1 MRRIEFGYYLRP
13 AETYSGILE
22 LACHAEELGLWGVF
36 LNDHVHGMREGG
48 MEPYLEAWTAL
59 VGIGVQTRSIRLGH
73 IVLFNSLRNP
83 AFLAKS
89 ISTLDVMTGGRYEV
103 LLGAGWNEPEY
114 DGYDLMEQGRG
125 MPSAKM
131 RVDRLKESLQILR
144 GMFTNETFSFEGKY
158 WRLKDAINI
167 PQPVQNPMRISV
179 GGSKPRMINIAAKY
193 ADGLNT
199 GGSLDGFKTMSERLV
214 PTLERNGKKLEEYFF
229 SGFNTQ
235 VTVSRNEEEYTSL
248 AKRVA
253 ERSSKTVT
261 EVKEDIFA
269 GTPEVLVDKFRQ
281 AQDLGVKMIVV
292 YIRPASTISE
302 MKKQLTRFCDLVMS
316 QI

>member
-1 MRRIEFGYYLRP
+1 MKRMKFGYYLRP
-13 AETYSGILE
+13 AETYSGMLE
-22 LACHAEELGLWGVF
+22 LARHSEELGLWGVF

-59 VGIGVQTRSIRLGH
+59 AGIGVQTRRIRLGH

-114 DGYDLMEQGRG
+114 DGYDLMELGRG
-125 MPSAKM
+125 MPPAKE

-167 PQPVQNPMRISV
+167 PQPVQDPMRISV
-179 GGSKPRMINIAAKY
+179 GGSKPRMVKIAAKY

-199 GGSLDGFKTMSERLV
+199 GGSLNDFKSILERLV
-214 PTLERNGKKLEEYFF
+214 TALDRNGKRLEDFFF
-229 SGFNTQ
+229 SGFAPQ
-235 VTVSRNEEEYTSL
+235 VTVSRNEEEYVSL

-253 ERSSKTVT
+253 QRSSRSLAEAKAN
-261 EVKEDIFA
+261 IFA

-292 YIRPASTISE
+292 YVRPASTISE
-302 MKKQLTRFCDLVMS
+302 MKEQLTRFCDMVMN

>member
-13 AETYSGILE
+13 AETYSGMLE
-22 LACHAEELGLWGVF
+22 LARHAEELGLWGVF
-36 LNDHVHGMREGG
+36 LNDHVHSMREGG

-59 VGIGVQTRSIRLGH
+59 AGIGVQTRRIRLGH

-103 LLGAGWNEPEY
+103 LLGAGWNVPEY
-114 DGYDLMEQGRG
+114 DGYDLMELGRG
-125 MPSAKM
+125 MPSAKE

-167 PQPVQNPMRISV
+167 PQPVQNPMRISI

-193 ADGLNT
+193 ADGLNA
-199 GGSLDGFKTMSERLV
+199 GGSLNSFKSMTERLI
-214 PTLERNGKKLEEYFF
+214 TALERNGKKLEDYFF
-229 SGFNTQ
+229 SGFTTQ
-235 VTVSRNEEEYTSL
+235 VTVSKNEKEYTSL

-253 ERSSKTVT
+253 ERSSRSLAD
-261 EVKEDIFA
+261 VKADIFA
-269 GTPEVLVDKFRQ
+269 GTPEVLVDKFRR
-281 AQDLGVKMIVV
+281 AQDLGVKMIVIYV
-292 YIRPASTISE
+292 RPASTISE
-302 MKKQLTRFCDLVMS
+302 MKEQLTRFCDLVMS

>member
-1 MRRIEFGYYLRP
+1 M
-13 AETYSGILE
+13 LE
-22 LACHAEELGLWGVF
+22 LARHAEELGLWGVF
-36 LNDHVHGMREGG
+36 LNDHVHSMREGG
-48 MEPYLEAWTAL
+48 REPYLEAWTAL
-59 VGIGVQTRSIRLGH
+59 AGIGVQTRRIRLGH

-103 LLGAGWNEPEY
+103 LLGAGWNVPEY
-114 DGYDLMEQGRG
+114 DGYDLMELGRG
-125 MPSAKM
+125 MPSAKE

-179 GGSKPRMINIAAKY
+179 GGSRPRMINIAAKY
-193 ADGLNT
+193 ADGLNA
-199 GGSLDGFKTMSERLV
+199 GGSLSDFKSMSERLI
-214 PTLERNGKKLEEYFF
+214 PALERNGKRLEDYLF
-229 SGFNTQ
+229 SGFATQ

-253 ERSSKTVT
+253 ERSSRSLAD
-261 EVKEDIFA
+261 VKADIFA

-281 AQDLGVKMIVV
+281 AQDLGVKMIVIYV
-292 YIRPASTISE
+292 RPASTTTE
-302 MKKQLTRFCDLVMS
+302 MKEQLTRFTDLVMN